1 MFENELFFH
10 VQFLMFRTGGL
21 LAAGALGCSVSL
33 LGHPGSGGHR
43 PLLGHTLAQEGE
55 VDPENG

>member
-21 LAAGALGCSVSL
+21 LAAGALGRSVSL
-33 LGHPGSGGHR
+33 LGHPGQG
-43 PLLGHTLAQEGE
+43 AQEGE
-55 VDPENG
+55 VNPENG